1 MSFLTCRLTLEM
13 PVSGTEIF
21 LAQLKRR
28 LGIIPS
34 TFWEEI
40 ILRLGSDGSEDD
52 LEAKPFSW
60 RVEQFSAGKLALRA
74 EEASDIRSPV
84 P

>member
-1 MSFLTCRLTLEM
+1 MLEIPM
-13 PVSGTEIF
+13 SGTEVF

-28 LGIIPS
+28 LEIIPS

-52 LEAKPFSW
+52 LGAKPFSW
-60 RVEQFSAGKLALRA
+60 RVEQFSSKESWPCVLRRHQI
-74 EEASDIRSPV
+74 SDPQYPCS
-84 P
+84 